1 MSTSIK
7 RTPRKAKKGTR
18 SNGSNGG
25 GGGQSGK
32 PRLGYVIDLLKAKGG
47 RIEGGQRAIARTL
60 GLSKS
65 RAHELLHELA
75 AAGAV
80 RLATS
85 RAGTIV
91 ALAV

>member
-1 MSTSIK
+1 MG
-7 RTPRKAKKGTR
+7 AVA
-18 SNGSNGG
+18 GSPA
-25 GGGQSGK
+25 S
-32 PRLGYVIDLLKAKGG
+32 PELGYVIDLLKAKGG